1 MKMSNYKNPQVMS
14 SSGMDNQDALSLA
27 VRLYGHFLHNLVEEG
42 FEGVENAVR
51 IPKRKG
57 VSAWEEGCGQ
67 EEFSER
73 CLELISREKLF
84 LTRDGKKC
92 LNDDRV
98 CIVVGGDGGGEK
110 SHKEASGFRGS
121 VSPGGGSDR
130 LGRGVFRLSGSG
142 READQPGLLLEH
154 AQEILDY
161 LIEQDP
167 GTEHTVWIYELYQ
180 AAMKNRKLADQI
192 MAGNVAIFVNQVDP
206 PVLKRITE
214 VKKDPDIPGMSEGY
228 IRGHGPAGFRSGK
241 ISIAFRFAFAIVSH
255 GGRGSARDF

>member
-42 FEGVENAVR
+42 FDGVENAVR

-98 CIVVGGDGGGEK
+98 CIVVGETAEESFIPEFDNE
-110 SHKEASGFRGS
+110 
-121 VSPGGGSDR
+121 
-130 LGRGVFRLSGSG
+130 GV
-142 READQPGLLLEH
+142 
-154 AQEILDY
+154 
-161 LIEQDP
+161 
-167 GTEHTVWIYELYQ
+167 
-180 AAMKNRKLADQI
+180 
-192 MAGNVAIFVNQVDP
+192 
-206 PVLKRITE
+206 
-214 VKKDPDIPGMSEGY
+214 
-228 IRGHGPAGFRSGK
+228 
-241 ISIAFRFAFAIVSH
+241 
-255 GGRGSARDF
+255 